1 MPFFSASSMLVRV
14 VDRGFRDFVYVM
26 RRKLEERN
34 SLFGR
39 DGVLFYLLFFV
50 RIFFSFALEYVFRDT
65 FVV

>member
-14 VDRGFRDFVYVM
+14 VDRDFRDFVYVM

-39 DGVLFYLLFFV
+39 DGVLFSLLLFV
-50 RIFFSFALEYVFRDT
+50 RIFF
-65 FVV
+65 